1 MKDSEESH
9 FGVLGNVILC
19 AISMAAYQAKAESV
33 QQIGALFLLIVAPVL
48 LSTGEGST
56 KGSSSDNPNQI
67 LFYGIIHIIVAQY
80 SLVRKHSSYLMTIE
94 ISRLRLMLLVAFLL
108 AYSQAM
114 PVVSGSSIFKGKPPS
129 HDCLVALLLVVGSI
143 AIHQKYP
150 YRVKKK
156 EP

>member
-114 PVVSGSSIFKGKPPS
+114 PVVSGSRLSQVGGSASSSSPSILPPKFS
-129 HDCLVALLLVVGSI
+129 SACD
-143 AIHQKYP
+143 AI
-150 YRVKKK
+150 V
-156 EP
+156 